1 MTEMGFSSFPRVI
14 VNLAV
19 KTYIPYLLEK
29 GFLDMSR
36 LETLQDIFR
45 LKEPLIT
52 ATSSLLRFQTE

>member
-1 MTEMGFSSFPRVI
+1 MYQTLI
-14 VNLAV
+14 VNLAE

-52 ATSSLLRFQTE
+52 AKSSLLRFQTE